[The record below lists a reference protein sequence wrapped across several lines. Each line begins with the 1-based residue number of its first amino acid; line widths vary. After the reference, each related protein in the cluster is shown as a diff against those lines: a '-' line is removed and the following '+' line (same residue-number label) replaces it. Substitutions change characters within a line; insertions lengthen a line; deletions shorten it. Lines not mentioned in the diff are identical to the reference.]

1 MCMYIVYVY
10 AYVYAYKFVNILH
23 QTMDKDVWGICVL
36 RELCNV
42 SIIHYIDSMQ
52 VILMFLYKII
62 KEQGLFLNNVGD
74 VR

>member
-42 SIIHYIDSMQ
+42 SIIH
-52 VILMFLYKII
+52 LYR
-62 KEQGLFLNNVGD
+62 LYAGD
-74 VR
+74 IS

>member
-10 AYVYAYKFVNILH
+10 AYVYAYMFVNILH

-42 SIIHYIDSMQ
+42 SIMH
-52 VILMFLYKII
+52 LYR
-62 KEQGLFLNNVGD
+62 LHAGD
-74 VR
+74 IFKCVFI